1 METLS
6 QEKFNTLKELADVQ
20 TNVALNRAE
29 LLKLKETT
37 EEYMV
42 VREKEA
48 EDRVIKVLKES
59 RDALDE
65 TTINQRELSSYNR
78 ELQAYANELH
88 KSASDIMTLFADFG
102 KRMDIADKD
111 IEEGNKHVSELLTKI
126 KIERV
131 QVREDRKQL
140 NRERNALEKEFRLLV
155 DRRQTLDRAWNELK
169 KLKANLK

>member
-20 TNVALNRAE
+20 TNVALCRAE

-42 VREKEA
+42 VREKDA

-59 RDALDE
+59 REALDE
-65 TTINQRELSSYNR
+65 TTKNQRELSTYNR
-78 ELQAYANELH
+78 ELQAYANELN
-88 KSASDIMTLFADFG
+88 KSAFDIMSLFEDFG
-102 KRMDIADKD
+102 KRMKEANEDL
-111 IEEGNKHVSELLTKI
+111 NKGLDNVSELLTKI

-131 QVREDRKQL
+131 HVKEDRKLLQAERQEMTQA
-140 NRERNALEKEFRLLV
+140 NRLLDDRRKALE
-155 DRRQTLDRAWNELK
+155 RAWAELK
-169 KLKANLK
+169 KLKDKK